1 MARAAQGN
9 GTRVRGW
16 QKEGD
21 GEWDR
26 LGFFLPIEEEEI
38 QSMID
43 KQAKYSLLDLI
54 FGEVSLF

>member
-9 GTRVRGW
+9 GPRVRGW

-43 KQAKYSLLDLI
+43 KRAKYRVCWI
-54 FGEVSLF
+54 